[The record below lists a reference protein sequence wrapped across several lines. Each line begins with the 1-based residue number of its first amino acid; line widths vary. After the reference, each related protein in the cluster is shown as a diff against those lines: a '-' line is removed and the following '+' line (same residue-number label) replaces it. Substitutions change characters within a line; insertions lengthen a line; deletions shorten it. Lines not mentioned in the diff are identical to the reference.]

1 MKKDQKST
9 TIRVTTEVHTIAKK
23 AAEKDG
29 RYLESF
35 TERALIVAAKKVQ
48 NSKKI

>member
-1 MKKDQKST
+1 MKPNQKST
-9 TIRVTTEVHTIAKK
+9 TIRILTKVHKIAKK

-35 TERALIVAAKKVQ
+35 TERALLEAAKKVKTQ
-48 NSKKI
+48 K